1 MLNEPMDTATALE
14 VAILNLEQMEKE
26 IQQPTMDNQNLKK
39 SLRREYQANS
49 RLRKEMAYLEK
60 EREMLWKTV
69 DRLSGVE
76 NKGDS

>member
-26 IQQPTMDNQNLKK
+26 IEQLTMDNQNLKK

>member
-26 IQQPTMDNQNLKK
+26 IEQLTMDNQNLKK
-39 SLRREYQANS
+39 SLSREYQANS

-69 DRLSGVE
+69 DRMTGAE
-76 NKGDS
+76 NRGDS